1 MDELNRKPVLA
12 KTRSTP
18 AWASGS
24 CLDRAVFTI
33 SKTPTWATRHRRGTT
48 LG

>member
-1 MDELNRKPVLA
+1 MDDLDRDPVLA

-18 AWASGS
+18 GWAIGS
-24 CLDRAVFTI
+24 QIDGAVFTI
-33 SKTPTWATRHRRGTT
+33 SKTPTWATRHCRGMT

>member
-1 MDELNRKPVLA
+1 MEDLDRSPVLA

-18 AWASGS
+18 GWANGS
-24 CLDRAVFTI
+24 SIDGAVFTI
-33 SKTPTWATRHRRGTT
+33 SKTPTWATRHGRGMT